1 MSKIIQI
8 DGRDVKLAT
17 NGATAILYKKEF
29 GRDFFSDLLILIKS
43 LSGAYTA
50 TEEQQNLNLN
60 DLTYEELSHLDLTV
74 LYRLVYIMAK
84 TANPDLPDLMTWL
97 ASFEEFP
104 VADILPD
111 TLENLYGLLQRSK
124 KSRTIGMQGMNY

>member
-1 MSKIIQI
+1 M
-8 DGRDVKLAT
+8 
-17 NGATAILYKKEF
+17 
-29 GRDFFSDLLILIKS
+29 ILIKS

-60 DLTYEELSHLDLTV
+60 DLTYEDLSHLDLTV